1 MTLPRQVTHIR
12 LHKLFVRALF
22 GKYSFFTFSGIC
34 MNVAIIGAGGWGTA
48 LALVLSQNDHHVTLW
63 AREPS
68 TVLTMQQQ
76 RTNPHYLPGVNI
88 PSSISI
94 THNPAA
100 ITSAELVV
108 VAVPTQFIRP
118 AFQTYSFDVRDKAVV
133 SVCKGVERGT
143 LLRVSQILD
152 DVAGVGLQQFA
163 DLTGP
168 SHAEEVARSLPT
180 TVVAASKNEELA
192 KVVQKTFARPTF
204 RVYYSNDLI
213 GAELGGAV
221 KNVMAI
227 AAGIVDGLGLGDNT
241 KAALITRGLAEITRL
256 GVAMG
261 AQERTFS
268 GLSGLGDLIV
278 TCSSRHSRN
287 RAVGEKIGKGMSLEE
302 ITASTHQV
310 AEGVSSTESVRA
322 LARRARVEMPIVEKV
337 YETLFEGKPAQAAMQ
352 ELMTREHKAEYW

>member
-1 MTLPRQVTHIR
+1 
-12 LHKLFVRALF
+12 
-22 GKYSFFTFSGIC
+22 

-48 LALVLSQNDHHVTLW
+48 LALVLAANDHHVTLW
-63 AREPS
+63 ARDPA
-68 TVLTMQQQ
+68 TVLAMQQQ
-76 RTNPHYLPGVNI
+76 RTNPEYLPGVAI
-88 PSSISI
+88 PDGIVL
-94 THNPAA
+94 THNPADTA
-100 ITSAELVV
+100 SAGLVV
-108 VAVPTQFIRP
+108 VAVPTQFIRS
-118 AFQTYSFDVRDKAVV
+118 AFQTYSFDVQDKIVV

-143 LLRVSQILD
+143 LLRVSQVLA
-152 DVAGVGLQQFA
+152 DVAGVELTQFA

-168 SHAEEVARSLPT
+168 SHAEEVARALPT
-180 TVVAASKNEELA
+180 TVVAASKNEDVA
-192 KVVQKTFARPTF
+192 KIVQRTFARPTF

-227 AAGIVDGLGLGDNT
+227 AAGIIDGLGLGDNT

-287 RAVGEKIGKGMSLEE
+287 RAVGEKIGKGMTLQD
-302 ITASTHQV
+302 IMASTHQI

-322 LARRARVEMPIVEKV
+322 LARRASVEMPIVEKV
-337 YETLFEGKPAQAAMQ
+337 YETLFEGKPAPLAMQ